1 MESDASHLR
10 NLIERLREFD
20 KTLMKYFGTS
30 IIVEAGNERFEMNK
44 AADEAEAFLN
54 REGT

>member
-10 NLIERLREFD
+10 NLIERVREYD
-20 KTLMKYFGTS
+20 QTLMKYFGTS

-54 REGT
+54 KET

>member
-20 KTLMKYFGTS
+20 KTLMQHFGTS
-30 IIVEAGNERFEMNK
+30 IIVEAGNERYEMNK

-54 REGT
+54 REA